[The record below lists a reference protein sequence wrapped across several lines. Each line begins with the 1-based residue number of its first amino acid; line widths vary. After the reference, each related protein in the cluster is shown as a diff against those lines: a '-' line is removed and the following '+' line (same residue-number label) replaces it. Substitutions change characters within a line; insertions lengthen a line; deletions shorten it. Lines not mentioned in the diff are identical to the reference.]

1 MLNTAVALLLQ
12 ALGVILF
19 FNRFIAGIMLRLLK
33 RRSFDEADYGYQPTV
48 TVAVPM
54 YNEGAAIRGTI
65 ESLLAL
71 DYPAGKLDIVVIDDV
86 SLEGLTA
93 AQTLA
98 AAVFANQRRD
108 LVRDVWVGGV
118 RRVQNR
124 RHAEEEASLQ
134 GFVAARRQLLAETR

>member
-1 MLNTAVALLLQ
+1 MLVVPPQVQVADSLWLAAVAGGAQ
-12 ALGVILF
+12 ASGRPV
-19 FNRFIAGIMLRLLK
+19 AGL
-33 RRSFDEADYGYQPTV
+33 
-48 TVAVPM
+48 VA
-54 YNEGAAIRGTI
+54 GQQA
-65 ESLLAL
+65 
-71 DYPAGKLDIVVIDDV
+71 DIVVIDDV